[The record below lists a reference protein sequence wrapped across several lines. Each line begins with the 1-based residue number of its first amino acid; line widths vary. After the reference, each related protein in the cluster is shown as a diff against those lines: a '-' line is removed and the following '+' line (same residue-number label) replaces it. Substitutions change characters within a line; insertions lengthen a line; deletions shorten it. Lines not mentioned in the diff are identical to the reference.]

1 MSRLLGVSRNAY
13 YRYCQ
18 RQRERLPNAE
28 HEAMIEAV
36 KEVAQ
41 SSDKSYGSRRMKH
54 ALNALG
60 YRISLNNDVN
70 ANTALSFDITPRYS
84 QQQLCAKFGLWL

>member
-1 MSRLLGVSRNAY
+1 MKYAFVIQHKKTWPVDVMSRLLGVSRNAY

-36 KEVAQ
+36 KEV
-41 SSDKSYGSRRMKH
+41 GERR
-54 ALNALG
+54 G
-60 YRISLNNDVN
+60 R
-70 ANTALSFDITPRYS
+70 
-84 QQQLCAKFGLWL
+84 